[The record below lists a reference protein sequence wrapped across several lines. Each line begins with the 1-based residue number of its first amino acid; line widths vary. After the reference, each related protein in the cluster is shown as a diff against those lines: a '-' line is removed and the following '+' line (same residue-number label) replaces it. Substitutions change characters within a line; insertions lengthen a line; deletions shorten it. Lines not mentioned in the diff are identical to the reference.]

1 MASSSSM
8 RRPAEAFSSS
18 GSTAGREIGP
28 GLYDPGQR
36 KPELLEAS
44 RGSSIGW
51 RERLA
56 TVFPPAGASTDYG
69 WNFDRYNRLG
79 LFIGGP
85 GWAPLK
91 QTSSAATL
99 DLSR

>member
-1 MASSSSM
+1 VLRFGLQTGELLQAVQFA
-8 RRPAEAFSSS
+8 PT
-18 GSTAGREIGP
+18 TAGREIGP

-56 TVFPPAGASTDYG
+56 TVFPPAGAITGSLPASLRWPVKNG
-69 WNFDRYNRLG
+69 SNAR
-79 LFIGGP
+79 
-85 GWAPLK
+85 
-91 QTSSAATL
+91 
-99 DLSR
+99 